1 MAVTKIWAIHDSVTR
16 VVEYC
21 SNPDKTKL
29 TDLEQVLLY
38 AANKDKTLDEGEQS
52 YAVTGINCNA
62 ETAAQ
67 EMTATQRRFGKAG
80 GNVAYHAYQSF
91 KTGEVSAA
99 QCHEIGLE
107 TARRLWGD
115 KYQVLVATHFNTGT
129 YHNHFVL
136 NSVGMWDGKKLEAK
150 FGIYYSLRNMSDR
163 ICAERGL
170 TVVQNPQR
178 HKTARSV
185 YFAEKNGEPT
195 RFNLMREALD
205 KALTMASSWRELA
218 TVMRKMGYI
227 LDGDPY
233 RKYVTIR
240 SLNSKKS
247 VRTFRLGDGYD
258 KESLRERLVDNQYDR
273 QVMQRYY
280 AFLAPYRRDY
290 AEYSPPTETYFR
302 KREFYSKALHVTGY
316 LSLWRCIAIV
326 LGLEPLYEK
335 EYQKPLSPECR
346 EACRKLD
353 RFTAEVDLVC
363 REQFETPQD
372 IQGYIARMNQEID
385 IATALRSKVRN
396 QQRRCTDPA
405 KMNELKKKCKA
416 YTSVLAELRKNK
428 KTAYNIIEDNPKVRE
443 LLECEYEARLE
454 ADPYVPE
461 KEKRPIRQPSAPQ
474 RKEKSYE
481 R

>member
-1 MAVTKIWAIHDSVTR
+1 
-16 VVEYC
+16 
-21 SNPDKTKL
+21 
-29 TDLEQVLLY
+29 
-38 AANKDKTLDEGEQS
+38 
-52 YAVTGINCNA
+52 
-62 ETAAQ
+62 
-67 EMTATQRRFGKAG
+67 
-80 GNVAYHAYQSF
+80 
-91 KTGEVSAA
+91 
-99 QCHEIGLE
+99 
-107 TARRLWGD
+107 
-115 KYQVLVATHFNTGT
+115 
-129 YHNHFVL
+129 
-136 NSVGMWDGKKLEAK
+136 
-150 FGIYYSLRNMSDR
+150 
-163 ICAERGL
+163 
-170 TVVQNPQR
+170 
-178 HKTARSV
+178 
-185 YFAEKNGEPT
+185 
-195 RFNLMREALD
+195 
-205 KALTMASSWRELA
+205 
-218 TVMRKMGYI
+218 MGYV

-258 KESLRERLVDNQYDR
+258 KESLREKMMDNGRDYR
-273 QVMQRYY
+273 ATKRYL
-280 AFLAPYRRDY
+280 AFMAPYRRDY
-290 AEYSPPTETYFR
+290 DEYDPPTETYYR
-302 KREFYSKALHVTGY
+302 KREFYSKAVRVTGY

-326 LGLEPLYEK
+326 LGLEPLYK
-335 EYQKPLSPECR
+335 YEYQKPMSPECR

-353 RFTAEVDLVC
+353 RYIAEINLVA
-363 REQFETPQD
+363 RERFDTPRD
-372 IQGYIARMNQEID
+372 IQNYIAQMNQEID
-385 IATALRSKVRN
+385 IATALRRKVRN